1 MAAPVRHLLGVIL
14 AAAAAAGPIVG
25 ARAAEPPK
33 VVVSILPLHGLAAAV
48 MEGVARPHLLVP
60 PGSSPH
66 TFQLKPSEA
75 RKLQDADIVVRVGEA
90 LETFLEKPLGTLPKR
105 ATVVEVA
112 KLPGVQ
118 TLAPREG
125 GVWAEHEHDHG
136 HGHKHGGHADRD
148 AEIDGHLWLDPMN
161 GQAIVRALGDILAQ
175 RDPGNA
181 ERYRANAAAEAA
193 RIGELHA
200 ELERRLQPVASRP
213 FVVFH
218 DAYQYFELRYG
229 LAAAGSITVSPERQP
244 SAKRLAALRKTI
256 RERGAVCVFAEPQFK
271 APIVASVAEGTGAR
285 TGVLDP
291 IGAPPIQ
298 PGPEAYR
305 TLLDRLAR
313 DLVGCLAG
321 PTG

>member
-1 MAAPVRHLLGVIL
+1 MAAPVRHLLGVVL
-14 AAAAAAGPIVG
+14 AAAAAAGPVDS
-25 ARAAEPPK
+25 AKSAEPPK

-48 MEGVARPHLLVP
+48 MEGVGRPYLLVA

-75 RKLQDADIVVRVGEA
+75 RELQDADIVVWVGEA
-90 LETFLEKPLGTLPKR
+90 LETFLEKPLRTLPKR

-112 KLPGVQ
+112 KLPGVE
-118 TLAPREG
+118 TLPPREG
-125 GVWAEHEHDHG
+125 GIWSEHGHDHG
-136 HGHKHGGHADRD
+136 QKHGGHGDKHGG
-148 AEIDGHLWLDPMN
+148 IDGHLWLDPMN
-161 GQAIVRALGDILAQ
+161 GQAIVRALGEILAQ

-181 ERYRANAAAEAA
+181 ERYRANAASEAA

-218 DAYQYFELRYG
+218 DAYQYFERRYR

-244 SAKRLAALRKTI
+244 SAKRLAALRRTI
-256 RERGAVCVFAEPQFK
+256 RDRGAVCVFAEPQFK
-271 APIVASVAEGTGAR
+271 APVVASVVEGTGAR

-291 IGAPPIQ
+291 VGAPPIE

>member
-1 MAAPVRHLLGVIL
+1 MATPVRHLLGVIL
-14 AAAAAAGPIVG
+14 AAAAAAGPVDR
-25 ARAAEPPK
+25 AKAAEPPK
-33 VVVSILPLHGLAAAV
+33 VVVSILPVHGLAAAV
-48 MEGVARPHLLVP
+48 MEGVGRPHLLVP

-75 RKLQDADIVVRVGEA
+75 RKLQEADIVVWVGEA
-90 LETFLEKPLGTLPKR
+90 LETFLEKPLRTLPRR

-112 KLPGVQ
+112 RLPGVE

-125 GVWAEHEHDHG
+125 GVWGEHEHDHG
-136 HGHKHGGHADRD
+136 HGHKHGGQADLD
-148 AEIDGHLWLDPMN
+148 AEIDGHLWLDPLN
-161 GQAIVRALGDILAQ
+161 GQAIVRALGEILAQ
-175 RDPGNA
+175 RDPANA
-181 ERYRANAAAEAA
+181 ERYRANAASEAA
-193 RIGELHA
+193 RIGALHG

-218 DAYQYFELRYG
+218 DAYQYFERRYG

-271 APIVASVAEGTGAR
+271 ASVVATVAEGTGAR
-285 TGVLDP
+285 TAVLDP
-291 IGAPPIQ
+291 VGARPIE